1 MPIVFVYEDPVL
13 YTPLDRKPKQ
23 HGDPRALRRAR
34 DIEANGRVSV
44 VVDRWD
50 EDWTGLAWV
59 RVDGTAEI
67 LDGGDE
73 RDRAAAAL
81 AAKYPQYGTL
91 PLEGCPVVKV
101 IAERVT
107 EWPDA

>member
-1 MPIVFVYEDPVL
+1 MPIVFVYEDPAL

-23 HGDPRALRRAR
+23 HDDPRTLRRAR

-50 EDWTGLAWV
+50 EDWSRLEWV
-59 RVDGTAEI
+59 RIDGTAEI
-67 LDGGDE
+67 LEAGDE

-81 AAKYPQYGTL
+81 SAKYPQYAEL
-91 PLEGCPVVKV
+91 PLEGRPIVKV
-101 IAERVT
+101 TAERVT
-107 EWPDA
+107 EWPD